1 MNRARDWW
9 VQAQADLRHAR
20 HALEDGDY
28 KWACFA
34 AIRRKSF
41 GSVVVYSV
49 DRVAV
54 EEALDRFVTACRER
68 EEVLAVVLFG
78 SFARGG
84 FGVGSDVDLLL
95 ILRESPL
102 PFPDRIP
109 LYRPVDFPIDV
120 DVLPYT
126 LAEIRAGQPLAE
138 EALRTGRILWRREGV
153 DEKTFSSTEDPS
165 TVHDASS

>member
-1 MNRARDWW
+1 
-9 VQAQADLRHAR
+9 
-20 HALEDGDY
+20 LEDGDY
-28 KWACFA
+28 EWACFA

-84 FGVGSDVDLLL
+84 FGVGSDVDV
-95 ILRESPL
+95 
-102 PFPDRIP
+102 F
-109 LYRPVDFPIDV
+109 
-120 DVLPYT
+120 PYT

-153 DEKTFSSTEDPS
+153 DEKMFSSTEDPS

>member
-1 MNRARDWW
+1 
-9 VQAQADLRHAR
+9 
-20 HALEDGDY
+20 LEDGDY
-28 KWACFA
+28 EWACFA

-54 EEALDRFVTACRER
+54 EEALDRFVAACRER

-120 DVLPYT
+120 DVFPT
-126 LAEIRAGQPLAE
+126 P
-138 EALRTGRILWRREGV
+138 WRRSEPVNPLPRKPSAPGGSSGGGKGWMRRRFHRRRIPPQSMTLRVEEG
-153 DEKTFSSTEDPS
+153 EELSPS
-165 TVHDASS
+165 GHRR